1 MASSADGTRLVAVV
15 PDGQIYTSTPTPM
28 STTTAG
34 VSGAIAGRQYDA
46 IDLQY
51 VGNGLF
57 VVRSSAGT
65 FDVR

>member
-1 MASSADGTRLVAVV
+1 MAVV
-15 PDGQIYTSTPTPM
+15 IGGQIYTSTP
-28 STTTAG
+28 STTTG
-34 VSGAIAGRQYDA
+34 VAGAIAGRPYDA

-65 FDVR
+65 FDVL